1 MTLLVRSLADQLVD
15 VVRDRI
21 LAGEVPADRPIKQD
35 KLAAELGVSK
45 IPLREALARL
55 EEDGLIVSQPNRGF
69 FLRPLT
75 TAEAEEVYALR
86 LKLEPDAMQVA
97 ATRATEQERQAA
109 IEALNR
115 VDGVVD
121 AGDDE
126 VGAYNRA
133 FHMALVRP
141 SRQNITIAI
150 INRLQVMSERYV
162 RKHLEPI
169 GRDVRASE
177 EHRQMLEAWLVR
189 GDIAGLARDHLG
201 TTLAEL
207 RGQLAAEG

>member
-1 MTLLVRSLADQLVD
+1 
-15 VVRDRI
+15 
-21 LAGEVPADRPIKQD
+21 
-35 KLAAELGVSK
+35 
-45 IPLREALARL
+45 
-55 EEDGLIVSQPNRGF
+55 
-69 FLRPLT
+69 
-75 TAEAEEVYALR
+75 
-86 LKLEPDAMQVA
+86 
-97 ATRATEQERQAA
+97 
-109 IEALNR
+109 
-115 VDGVVD
+115 
-121 AGDDE
+121 
-126 VGAYNRA
+126 
-133 FHMALVRP
+133 MALVRP

-177 EHRQMLEAWLVR
+177 EHRQMLEAWLVG

>member
-15 VVRDRI
+15 VVRDKI

-97 ATRATEQERQAA
+97 ATRATEEERQAA

-115 VDGVVD
+115 VDRVTD

-133 FHMALVRP
+133 FHLALVRP
-141 SRQNITIAI
+141 SRQSITIAI
-150 INRLQVMSERYV
+150 INRLQVMSV
-162 RKHLEPI
+162 RSVRNHLEPI
-169 GRDVRASE
+169 GRDVRATE
-177 EHRQMLEAWLVR
+177 EHRQMLEAWLVG
-189 GDIAGLARDHLG
+189 GDIAGLAREHLG
-201 TTLAEL
+201 KTLAEL